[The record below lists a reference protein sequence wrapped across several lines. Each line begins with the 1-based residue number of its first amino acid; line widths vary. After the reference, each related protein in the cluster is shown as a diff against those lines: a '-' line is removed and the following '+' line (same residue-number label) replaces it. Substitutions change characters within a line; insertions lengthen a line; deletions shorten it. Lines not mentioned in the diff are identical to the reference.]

1 MGVIELLANDNYIT
15 VNKMIAKKLG
25 LTEAVL
31 LGELASEF
39 KYWKNREELTEDGF
53 FYSTVENVIEN
64 TTLSDRQQRTAVKNL
79 KAAGVLEV
87 KLKGLPAKRYFKFN
101 EEQLMQIMEIQ
112 LFQNESSSYDKT
124 QELDIPKTQ
133 EIELTNTQGNNNN
146 LKIFNNKNNKQDKKK
161 ESKKGSFYAIIAD
174 YTNDEVIIDLLQE
187 WLKVRK
193 AKRAAMTD
201 RAIKMNIDKLDDLAK
216 QSEMT
221 VKEYLSEVICRGW
234 AAFYEIKQYGSTPQK
249 QASGGNVFLDIAKEE
264 GLF

>member
-133 EIELTNTQGNNNN
+133 GNNNN

-161 ESKKGSFYAIIAD
+161 ESKKGSFDAIIAD
-174 YTNDEVIIDLLQE
+174 YTNDEIIIDLLQE

-201 RAIKMNIDKLDDLAK
+201 RAIKMNIAKLDELAK
-216 QSEMT
+216 QSQMT
-221 VKEYLSEVICRGW
+221 VKDYLSEVICRGW